1 MIRLY
6 PLTHRH
12 LGGGEPLTQIMEKM
26 KTKQT
31 KIDRSAAKWLPGAMA
46 LAATTASSQ
55 AATVQIT
62 LTGNK
67 ISSTGGNQLVADL
80 TGDNIDDVEFGRARF
95 YKSSVEVEVGPAG
108 GPLGDFVYAL
118 SSGTS
123 FYVEARFDRAG
134 GGVGR
139 GYSNGEGGQA
149 TSYLNPITFT
159 DSRIN
164 GGAPTEGW
172 LQVNAFNNIS
182 ADHTVELSRLIFDD
196 ASTTRPAFATLPD
209 PQTEWGGV
217 PEPSVLGLLALGAGG
232 LLLRRSRAKAAA

>member
-1 MIRLY
+1 
-6 PLTHRH
+6 
-12 LGGGEPLTQIMEKM
+12 MEKM

-67 ISSTGGNQLVADL
+67 ISSTGGNQLNADL
-80 TGDNIDDVEFGRARF
+80 TGDNVNELVI
-95 YKSSVEVEVGPAG
+95 SSAGFRSDAVGVSAAAAG
-108 GPLGDFVYAL
+108 GAPGGFAFASYGIDAYYAGAAFGY
-118 SSGTS
+118 S
-123 FYVEARFDRAG
+123 
-134 GGVGR
+134 GGVGV
-139 GYSNGEGGQA
+139 
-149 TSYLNPITFT
+149 SYAIGNVVQFISFLNPITFS

-172 LQVNAFNNIS
+172 LQVNAFNTSI
-182 ADHTVELSRLIFDD
+182 ADNTVELSRLIFDD
-196 ASTTRPAFATLPD
+196 ASTTRPAFTEIPGE
-209 PQTEWGGV
+209 QTEFSAV
-217 PEPSVLGLLALGAGG
+217 PEPSSLGLLALGAGG